1 MRYLSED
8 EVVELHRRIV
18 ELSGGSLGIRD
29 RAALESS
36 LAQPAQSF
44 AGRELYASPQEKAA
58 ALGFFLISNH
68 PFIDGN
74 KRIGH
79 AALEVTLVL
88 NGLELQATVDE
99 QEATILQVATGQ
111 MNRESFTAW
120 IVSRTQP
127 RHKLSR

>member
-120 IVSRTQP
+120 IVSRTQ
-127 RHKLSR
+127 RRV